1 MEVAFNNAVLNFE
14 SNNNDDNNGTRIAMR
29 TDARPIMWKGIQGCE
44 NFSTPVT
51 VDEAINAVGANFEVT
66 KQHLIRV
73 PDSLINSILNGEP
86 SAGVTLTRDMII
98 KSHMATVRADR
109 NITLGVVGSKYGV
122 VQNSKAF
129 EFINLLASGVQGSE
143 KAVIETAGILGDGE
157 RMYVTAKLPS
167 DIYLDNNGKDPVN
180 DYILFTNTHDGS
192 GAVTVLFT
200 PIRVICQNTL
210 NMALKTAQNKLVYK
224 HTSNVNSRL
233 EWSEEENLRHAI
245 DIIGRHRKFKESF
258 KESLFALRETRV
270 TDKDIMRFASNII
283 LGDAKHEEKKELE
296 QADFKLDSAKLISNT
311 IKNRIT
317 TLRDTI
323 ESGIGQDMYRG
334 SKLWLLNGLTT
345 FFSNEKKYKSN
356 EDKYNSIIEGTDA
369 NKLNMAYKLLV
380 A

>member
-1 MEVAFNNAVLNFE
+1 MEIALNSAVANIENGN
-14 SNNNDDNNGTRIAMR
+14 NNGTRIAMR
-29 TDARPIMWKGIQGCE
+29 TDAKPVMWRGIQGCE

-51 VDEAINAVGANFEVT
+51 VNEAIEAVGANFEVT

-73 PDSLINSILNGEP
+73 PDTLVQSILNGEP
-86 SAGVTLTRDMII
+86 SVGVTLTRDMII
-98 KSHMATVRADR
+98 NSHMATVRTDR
-109 NITLGVVGSKYGV
+109 DITLGVVGSKYGV

-167 DIYLDNNGKDPVN
+167 DIYLDDNGHDPIN

-200 PIRVICQNTL
+200 PIRVVCQNTL
-210 NMALKTAQNKLVYK
+210 NMALRTAQNKLVYK

-245 DIIGRHRKFKESF
+245 DIISRHRKFKESF
-258 KESLFALRETRV
+258 KESLFNLKNEKV
-270 TDKDIMRFASNII
+270 TDTDIMRFASNII
-283 LGDAKHEEKKELE
+283 LGDNKHEEKKELE
-296 QADFKLDSAKLISNT
+296 QANYNLDSAKLISNT
-311 IKNRIT
+311 IKNRINI
-317 TLRDTI
+317 LRDTI

-369 NKLNMAYKLLV
+369 NKLNNAYKLL
-380 A
+380 AA

>member
-14 SNNNDDNNGTRIAMR
+14 SNNNDNNGTRIAMR

>member
-1 MEVAFNNAVLNFE
+1 MEIALNSAVANIENG
-14 SNNNDDNNGTRIAMR
+14 NNGTRIAMR
-29 TDARPIMWKGIQGCE
+29 TDAKPVMWRGIQGCE

-51 VDEAINAVGANFEVT
+51 VNEAIEAVGANFEVT

-73 PDSLINSILNGEP
+73 PDTLVQSILNGEP
-86 SAGVTLTRDMII
+86 SVGVTLTRDMII
-98 KSHMATVRADR
+98 NSHMATVRTDR
-109 NITLGVVGSKYGV
+109 DITLGVVGSKYGV

-167 DIYLDNNGKDPVN
+167 DIYLDDNGHDPIN

-233 EWSEEENLRHAI
+233 EWSDEENLRHAI
-245 DIIGRHRKFKESF
+245 DIISRHRKFKESF
-258 KESLFALRETRV
+258 KESLFNLKNEKV
-270 TDKDIMRFASNII
+270 TDTDIMRFASNII
-283 LGDAKHEEKKELE
+283 LGDNKHEEKKELE
-296 QADFKLDSAKLISNT
+296 QANYNLDSAKLISNT
-311 IKNRIT
+311 IKNRINI
-317 TLRDTI
+317 LRDTI
-323 ESGIGQDMYRG
+323 ESGIGQDLYRG

-369 NKLNMAYKLLV
+369 NKLNNAYKLL
-380 A
+380 AA

>member
-1 MEVAFNNAVLNFE
+1 MEIAFNSAVANIE
-14 SNNNDDNNGTRIAMR
+14 NGNNGTRIAMR
-29 TDARPIMWKGIQGCE
+29 TDAKPVMWRGIQGCE

-51 VDEAINAVGANFEVT
+51 VNEAIEAVGANFEVT

-73 PDSLINSILNGEP
+73 PDTLVQSILNGEP
-86 SAGVTLTRDMII
+86 NVGVTLTRDMII
-98 KSHMATVRADR
+98 NSHMATVRTDR
-109 NITLGVVGSKYGV
+109 DITLGVVGSKYGV

-167 DIYLDNNGKDPVN
+167 DIYLDDDGHDPIN

-200 PIRVICQNTL
+200 PIRVVCQNTL
-210 NMALKTAQNKLVYK
+210 NMALRTAQNKLVYK

-245 DIIGRHRKFKESF
+245 DIISRHRKFKESF
-258 KESLFALRETRV
+258 KESLFNLKNEKV
-270 TDKDIMRFASNII
+270 TDTDIMRFASNII
-283 LGDAKHEEKKELE
+283 LGDNKHEEKKELE
-296 QADFKLDSAKLISNT
+296 QANYNLDSAKLISNT
-311 IKNRIT
+311 IKNRINI
-317 TLRDTI
+317 LRDTI

-356 EDKYNSIIEGTDA
+356 EDKYNSIVEGTDA
-369 NKLNMAYKLLV
+369 NKLNNAYKLL
-380 A
+380 AA

>member
-14 SNNNDDNNGTRIAMR
+14 SNNNNDNNGTRIAMR

>member
-1 MEVAFNNAVLNFE
+1 MEVAFNSAVLNFE
-14 SNNNDDNNGTRIAMR
+14 SNNNDNNNGTRIAMR